1 MSMKKKERPIT
12 SFFAWE
18 KTSEDTKSS
27 HTTTDYASASTST
40 EKESTLCFETSS
52 TDSRKSSS
60 RRTDDVPEKPHQ
72 PKSVKFPM
80 RDTWKQKRAFNLKWF
95 DQFQFLHYRKDRDSV
110 IFHTC
115 ALADKHKL
123 LNIDTKKE
131 RNFIEAGFSNW
142 KKAIEKFRSHAD
154 SVTHKKATEVL
165 TRPAH
170 INELLSQTVAAKK
183 RENSRCMMKILE
195 NVVFLGKQRLAL
207 FADDDDKTG
216 NFYQLILL
224 RAKDD
229 PALLKWIEKNYDR
242 DMTPQAQNESI
253 KLLALR
259 LLRKIA
265 ADICSIGCYSLL
277 ADEATDVSSIEQLV
291 IFIRSVTKDLIKEE
305 DFVGLMPLEKA
316 NAANIERDSRR
327 HL

>member
-1 MSMKKKERPIT
+1 
-12 SFFAWE
+12 
-18 KTSEDTKSS
+18 
-27 HTTTDYASASTST
+27 
-40 EKESTLCFETSS
+40 
-52 TDSRKSSS
+52 
-60 RRTDDVPEKPHQ
+60 
-72 PKSVKFPM
+72 M
-80 RDTWKQKRAFNLKWF
+80 RDTGKQKRAFSLIWF
-95 DQFQFLHYRKDRDSV
+95 DQFQFLHYREDRDSV

-123 LNIDTKKE
+123 LNIDKKKE
-131 RNFIEAGFSNW
+131 RNFIETGFSNW
-142 KKAIEKFRSHAD
+142 KKAMEKFRSHAD

-229 PALLKWIEKNYDR
+229 PALLKWIEKTYDR
-242 DMTPQAQNESI
+242 DMTPQAQNER
-253 KLLALR
+253 LR

-291 IFIRSVTKDLIKEE
+291 IFIRWVTKDLIKEK
-305 DFVGLMPLEKA
+305 DFVGLMPLEKE

-327 HL
+327 CL